1 MGHPC
6 RLDRFYRASLRRYD
20 CEDGAE
26 LSMQSSA
33 GKNKRVALVLGG
45 LVCGMVALAFASVPL
60 YRLFC
65 QVTGYGGTTQ
75 VSEVGELEELV
86 VSDRDI
92 TIRFDSSVNGNLPW
106 NFKPAQRFVDLKV
119 GEEGIAFYR
128 AKNTSDDK
136 IKGVATF
143 NVTPLKAGQYF
154 VKIECFCFSEQTLLP
169 GQEVDMPVTFYVD
182 PEIENDP
189 NLIDVKTITLSYT
202 FFRDDDEESQEVSD
216 LGNNTGDNPAIE
228 IN

>member
-1 MGHPC
+1 MVNS
-6 RLDRFYRASLRRYD
+6 AS
-20 CEDGAE
+20 
-26 LSMQSSA
+26 
-33 GKNKRVALVLGG
+33 KNTRVALVLGG
-45 LVCGMVALAFASVPL
+45 LVFGMVGLAFASVPL

-65 QVTGYGGTTQ
+65 QVTGFGGTTQ
-75 VSEVGELEELV
+75 ISEAGAEDNLV
-86 VSDRDI
+86 VSDRDM
-92 TIRFDSSVNGNLPW
+92 TIRFDSTVNGDLPW
-106 NFKPAQRFVDLKV
+106 KFKPAQRAVDLKV

-128 AKNTSDDK
+128 AKNTSDEK

-154 VKIECFCFSEQTLLP
+154 VKIDCFCFSEQTLLP

-189 NLIDVKTITLSYT
+189 NLSDVKTITLSYT
-202 FFRDDDEESQEVSD
+202 FFRDDEEEGQEVSD
-216 LGNNTGDNPAIE
+216 LSNNAGSKPVVE

>member
-1 MGHPC
+1 MANS
-6 RLDRFYRASLRRYD
+6 AS
-20 CEDGAE
+20 
-26 LSMQSSA
+26 
-33 GKNKRVALVLGG
+33 KNTRVALVLGG
-45 LVCGMVALAFASVPL
+45 LVCGMVGLAFASVPL

-65 QVTGYGGTTQ
+65 QVTGFGGTTQ
-75 VSEVGELEELV
+75 VSEVGVEDNLV
-86 VSDRDI
+86 VLDRDM
-92 TIRFDSSVNGNLPW
+92 TIRFDSTVNGDLPW
-106 NFKPAQRFVDLKV
+106 KFKPAQRAVDLKV

-128 AKNTSDDK
+128 AKNTSDEK

-154 VKIECFCFSEQTLLP
+154 VKIDCFCFSEQTLLP

-189 NLIDVKTITLSYT
+189 NLSDVNTITLSYT
-202 FFRDDDEESQEVSD
+202 FFRDDEEEGQEVSD
-216 LGNNTGDNPAIE
+216 LSNNAGNKPVVE

>member
-1 MGHPC
+1 M
-6 RLDRFYRASLRRYD
+6 AN
-20 CEDGAE
+20 
-26 LSMQSSA
+26 SA
-33 GKNKRVALVLGG
+33 GKNTRVALILGG
-45 LVCGMVALAFASVPL
+45 LVCGMVGLAFASVPL

-65 QVTGYGGTTQ
+65 QVTGFGGTTQ
-75 VSEVGELEELV
+75 VAEAGSEESLTVI
-86 VSDRDI
+86 DRDM

-106 NFKPAQRFVDLKV
+106 NFKPAQRAVDLKV

-128 AKNTSDDK
+128 AKNTSKDT

-154 VKIECFCFSEQTLLP
+154 VKIDCFCFSEQTLLP

-189 NLIDVKTITLSYT
+189 NLGDVKTITLSYT
-202 FFRDDDEESQEVSD
+202 FFRDDEEEGQKMSD
-216 LGNNTGDNPAIE
+216 LGNNAGKEPVVE

>member
-1 MGHPC
+1 MSVTG
-6 RLDRFYRASLRRYD
+6 
-20 CEDGAE
+20 
-26 LSMQSSA
+26 
-33 GKNKRVALVLGG
+33 GKNARVAIILGG
-45 LVCGMVALAFASVPL
+45 VVCGMVALAFASVPL

-75 VSEVGELEELV
+75 VSEVGATDDLV
-86 VSDRDI
+86 VTDRDV
-92 TIRFDSSVNGNLPW
+92 TIRFDSSVNGDLPW
-106 NFKPAQRFVDLKV
+106 YFKPAQRAVDLKV

-136 IKGVATF
+136 VKGVATF

-154 VKIECFCFSEQTLLP
+154 VKVECFCFSEQTLLP

-189 NLIDVKTITLSYT
+189 NLSDVKTITLSYT
-202 FFRDDDEESQEVSD
+202 FFRDTEGEDSMDVGD
-216 LGNNTGDNPAIE
+216 LGNDTGNKPVVE

>member
-1 MGHPC
+1 M
-6 RLDRFYRASLRRYD
+6 AN
-20 CEDGAE
+20 
-26 LSMQSSA
+26 SA
-33 GKNKRVALVLGG
+33 GKNTRVALILGG
-45 LVCGMVALAFASVPL
+45 LVCGMVGLAFASVPL

-65 QVTGYGGTTQ
+65 QVTGFGGTTQ
-75 VSEVGELEELV
+75 VAEAGSEESLAVI
-86 VSDRDI
+86 DRDM

-106 NFKPAQRFVDLKV
+106 NFKPAQRAVDLKV

-128 AKNTSDDK
+128 AKNTSKDT

-154 VKIECFCFSEQTLLP
+154 VKVDCFCFSEQTLLP

-189 NLIDVKTITLSYT
+189 NLGDVKTITLSYT
-202 FFRDDDEESQEVSD
+202 FFRDDEEEGQKVSD
-216 LGNNTGDNPAIE
+216 LGNNAGKEPVVE